1 LVLGDLI
8 GRPEG
13 AARLEFQG
21 ESAIFTKD
29 QYHLQHT
36 RWAFDAENGR
46 WYPSQTTLRAENE
59 GWRVDLQLLTLATYP
74 IRRDLLVRSFVVYE
88 QTAQYAGQ
96 LWTKDA
102 AGEWGLRVAFRGN
115 GFKEYTAW
123 SWGR

>member
-102 AGEWGLRVAFRGN
+102 AGEWGLRVVFRGN

-123 SWGR
+123 SWER